1 MTVTLYNLG
10 GCVSGEGG
18 GGGGGG
24 GGGFL
29 DISTAECVVETFTL
43 HLI

>member
-1 MTVTLYNLG
+1 M
-10 GCVSGEGG
+10 GG

-29 DISTAECVVETFTL
+29 DISTVECVVETFTQATF
-43 HLI
+43 I